1 MAYEVAF
8 ETVEAAP
15 MAGVITTVARPELA
29 DAIRA
34 GLDKVW
40 PVLRAGDYGKPGCN
54 VVLYHPARD
63 ERLALCIGVRLDAP
77 FPTSVGEVRPCET
90 PAGEVAHV
98 VYFGDYSKML
108 PAHQAAQETALKSG
122 RGLTGASWEVYGDW
136 FDDWAKVRTDIYYQ
150 LGNAR

>member
-1 MAYEVAF
+1 MAYEVSF
-8 ETVEAAP
+8 ETVEAQP
-15 MAGVITTVARPELA
+15 MAGVSAVADRGQLA
-29 DAIRA
+29 QAIRA

-40 PVLRAGDYGKPGCN
+40 PVLRAGDYGKVGCN

-63 ERLALCIGVRLDAP
+63 GRLSLCTGVRLHAP
-77 FPTSVGEVRPCET
+77 FPGEVGEVRPCET

-108 PAHQAAQETALKSG
+108 PAHQAAQEAALKSG
-122 RGLTGASWEVYGDW
+122 RGLSGASWEVYGDW

-150 LGNAR
+150 LGDVR